1 MGGDDHIV
9 LIGCGK
15 MGRAMLQ
22 GWLKSSPQNQYTV
35 IDPGLENPP
44 HDDVALF
51 PSLPDA
57 AEHINAANI
66 FILAVKPQMMM
77 GVCNNLAKT
86 LPASALILSIAAGCK
101 IESFENYFG
110 PEQPI
115 IRAMPNTPAAI
126 GKGITVA
133 VANANVSLEN
143 SNKAKELL
151 KATGK
156 FEWIDEEEMMDTVT
170 AMSGSGPAYV
180 FHLIEMLAKA
190 GVENGL
196 PENLS
201 MTLARQTV
209 IGSGALADSEPQTS
223 AETLRENVTS
233 PNGTTAA
240 ALRILMD
247 GRAQNLL
254 NDTVAAATHRSEEL
268 RE

>member
-1 MGGDDHIV
+1 MSNGDHIV

-15 MGRAMLQ
+15 MGSSMLRS
-22 GWLKSSPQNQYTV
+22 WLTSSPQNQYTV

-51 PSLPDA
+51 PSLTDA
-57 AEHINAANI
+57 AEHVSTAHI

-86 LPASALILSIAAGCK
+86 LPSSALILSIAAGCK
-101 IESFENYFG
+101 IGSFEDYFG
-110 PEQPI
+110 AEQSI

-133 VANANVSLEN
+133 VANANVSLED

-156 FEWIDEEEMMDTVT
+156 FEWVDEEDMMDAVT
-170 AMSGSGPAYV
+170 AMSGSGPAYA

-190 GVENGL
+190 GIENGL

-209 IGSGALADSEPQTS
+209 IGAAALAEAEPTTS

-247 GRAQNLL
+247 GRAQNLI
-254 NDTVAAATHRSEEL
+254 NETVAAAKHRSEEL
-268 RE
+268 SE